1 MKCDRSH
8 FIGGGI
14 NSIIT
19 AAEIEHLFY
28 FYVPAFAQLQIY
40 DLYRGWAGTN
50 RRGRRCLR

>member
-50 RRGRRCLR
+50 RRGRR